1 MNSADLIEL
10 SARQFPIDANILHT
24 FGQLLAA
31 VAPLLAIQALGILSV
46 LSGLALV
53 SVVNN
58 QFSNSD
64 STDSI
69 LGFGIISGGVFSSIT
84 SQYEKSV
91 VAAAN
96 RYGTLI

>member
-10 SARQFPIDANILHT
+10 SVRQFPIDANILHT

-31 VAPLLAIQALGILSV
+31 VAPLIAIQALGILSV
-46 LSGLALV
+46 LSGLVLV

-64 STDSI
+64 STVAN
-69 LGFGIISGGVFSSIT
+69 LGFGFISGGAFSSIT
-84 SQYEKSV
+84 AQYEKSV
-91 VAAAN
+91 AAAAN
-96 RYGTLI
+96 R

>member
-10 SARQFPIDANILHT
+10 SVRQFPIDATILPT

-31 VAPLLAIQALGILSV
+31 VAPLIAIQALGILSV
-46 LSGLALV
+46 LSGLVLV

-64 STDSI
+64 STVAN
-69 LGFGIISGGVFSSIT
+69 LGFGFISGGAFSSIT
-84 SQYEKSV
+84 AQYEKSV
-91 VAAAN
+91 AAAAN
-96 RYGTLI
+96 R